1 MRNILYSDGIKVMK
15 EFIQLLTSDI
25 IVIMM
30 TYVSFLATLFF
41 SIRKPHKR
49 ISYHIYKNKKVYVLF
64 FWNSGDGAI
73 FREDIHYLYIQ
84 VNKSYKIISIDSFD
98 DEIPLEIIEHKD
110 NYQFDENT
118 IRLDLSF
125 DYILPRTGFV
135 IAINN
140 EQTQSLVPVCLDLKG
155 RIRGESVKSLVY
167 EAGDSALLGYKQENV
182 IVRYIRL
189 AVTMIL
195 FSLSAYSIIFLIW
208 QPFEMVLNGSKGLNM
223 FHSLI
228 AIALNTLFIIYMSQL
243 IRRHLPERA
252 LDKKF
257 GQRNRQYKTKSIDY
271 IENNVDLVETKEE
284 LQFNINSFDKYL
296 SDKGSENYIFAL
308 SKLRNSKHIVV
319 VNSPIGYK
327 FYPGE
332 FIGIAFNTIEK
343 YKKTYVYRKDIYSAL
358 SEVIKNKPE
367 YNELMEKEFRY
378 YCQLHGGILTN
389 YIFESKRKYWV
400 L

>member
-1 MRNILYSDGIKVMK
+1 MMK
-15 EFIQLLTSDI
+15 EFIQLLTSDNT
-25 IVIMM
+25 VIAM

-41 SIRKPHKR
+41 SMRKPHKR
-49 ISYHIYKNKKVYVLF
+49 ISYHIFKNKKVYVLF
-64 FWNSGDGAI
+64 FWNSGDGVI

-84 VNKSYKIISIDSFD
+84 VNKAYKIISIDLFD

-110 NYQFDENT
+110 NYQSDENT

-135 IAINN
+135 ITINN

-167 EAGDSALLGYKQENV
+167 ETGDSILLGNKQENE
-182 IVRYIRL
+182 IVQCITL
-189 AVTMIL
+189 FVTMIL
-195 FSLSAYSIIFLIW
+195 ISLSAFSILYLIL
-208 QPFEMVLNGSKGLNM
+208 QPFEMIFNRSKGLNM

-228 AIALNTLFIIYMSQL
+228 AIAVNILFIIYMSQL
-243 IRRHLPERA
+243 IRRRSPERA

-257 GQRNRQYKTKSIDY
+257 EQRNRQYKTKSIDY

-296 SDKGSENYIFAL
+296 SNKDSDNYLFAL

-332 FIGIAFNTIEK
+332 FIGIAYNTIEK
-343 YKKTYVYRKDIYSAL
+343 YKKINIYRKDIYSAL
-358 SEVIKNKPE
+358 SEVIDNKPE
-367 YNELMEKEFRY
+367 YNELMETEFRY
-378 YCQLHGGILTN
+378 YCQLHGGILNN
-389 YIFESKRKYWV
+389 YLIESKRKYWV